1 MSIPSGICSTH
12 PLQDPVFHTRPSIF
26 SVSLATFHCSS
37 RSPELEFWQLVA
49 SWSIRCDSRVTSR
62 PGTDPSTETWEIWE
76 IWDDWDAIFS
86 SKSSFS
92 WSRLVSTYFT
102 NFSKVFFSTFSTFSA
117 SSWFT
122 RSVSSVTSC
131 GCSSST
137 LEIWTCWMPR
147 SLAVTKNRDGDLG
160 HMVDKCFYTSIEFY
174 RYIESYWICE
184 ISLLARYMT
193 QGKPG
198 S

>member
-1 MSIPSGICSTH
+1 MVYVQPIPSKT
-12 PLQDPVFHTRPSIF
+12 QFFRPSIF
-26 SVSLATFHCSS
+26 SVSWATFRCSS

-49 SWSIRCDSRVTSR
+49 SWSIRCDSHVTSR
-62 PGTDPSTETWEIWE
+62 PGTDPSTETWETWEIWE

-102 NFSKVFFSTFSTFSA
+102 NFSKVFFSTFSTFSTA

-137 LEIWTCWMPR
+137 LEIWTCWMP
-147 SLAVTKNRDGDLG
+147 KNLWLSQKRKRWGSWTWS
-160 HMVDKCFYTSIEFY
+160 VDFYVSIHHYTSTEFYRYTSIEFY
-174 RYIESYWICE
+174 RYIMI
-184 ISLLARYMT
+184 
-193 QGKPG
+193 
-198 S
+198 